1 MSATI
6 STTPLIVETGRGPCI
21 AGRRTTVY
29 VIYEHLQSGL
39 DREFIKKHLLLS
51 DAQLDA
57 AIAYIAQHKNK
68 IEKDYTEI
76 VRCSEH
82 SQEYYEQLYR
92 GRSRFSVNTPMEERA
107 IILRRLGYRHNPE
120 AKIVESS
127 QQGRRLSFSE

>member
-39 DREFIKKHLLLS
+39 DREVIKKHLLLS

-57 AIAYIAQHKNK
+57 AIAYIAQNKNK
-68 IEKDYTEI
+68 IEKDYAEI
-76 VRCSEH
+76 VRRSED

-92 GRSRFSVNTPMEERA
+92 GRSRFPANMPMEERA
-107 IILRRLGYRHNPE
+107 IILRQILSKKQ
-120 AKIVESS
+120 AASS
-127 QQGRRLSFSE
+127 GHDASHSA

>member
-1 MSATI
+1 MSTTI
-6 STTPLIVETGRGPCI
+6 STAPLIVETGRGPCI

-57 AIAYIAQHKNK
+57 AIAYIAQHKKK
-68 IEKDYTEI
+68 IEKDYAEI
-76 VRCSEH
+76 VRRSED

-92 GRSRFSVNTPMEERA
+92 GRSRFPVNMPMEERA
-107 IILRRLGYRHNPE
+107 IILRQILSKKK
-120 AKIVESS
+120 AASS
-127 QQGRRLSFSE
+127 GHDASHSA

>member
-1 MSATI
+1 MSATT

-21 AGRRTTVY
+21 AGRRTTLY

-57 AIAYIAQHKNK
+57 AIAYIAQHKNQ
-68 IEKDYTEI
+68 IERDYAEI

-82 SQEYYEQLYR
+82 RQAYYEQMYC
-92 GRSRFSVNTPMEERA
+92 GRSRFPLDMPMAERA
-107 IILRRLGYRHNPE
+107 IILRQILLNKK
-120 AKIVESS
+120 AASS
-127 QQGRRLSFSE
+127 GNDVSHSA

>member
-1 MSATI
+1 MSTTT

-39 DREFIKKHLLLS
+39 DREFIKKHLLLT

-68 IEKDYTEI
+68 IEKDYAEI
-76 VRCSEH
+76 VRRSED

-92 GRSRFSVNTPMEERA
+92 GRSRFPLDMPLEERA
-107 IILRRLGYRHNPE
+107 IILRQILSKKKV
-120 AKIVESS
+120 ASS
-127 QQGRRLSFSE
+127 GHDASHSA